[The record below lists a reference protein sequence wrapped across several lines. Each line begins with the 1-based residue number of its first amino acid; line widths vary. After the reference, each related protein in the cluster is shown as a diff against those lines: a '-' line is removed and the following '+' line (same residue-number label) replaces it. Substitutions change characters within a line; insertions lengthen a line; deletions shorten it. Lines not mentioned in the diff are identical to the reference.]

1 MVNKKIIERLE
12 SPSFRIDHIFGCR
25 MRRRKEVR
33 YDVLG
38 RRGGKYKKVP
48 VKRQGSNAP
57 LKLKVKEVK
66 LNDDRY
72 IICYNPEQARKDA
85 EDRKA

>member
-1 MVNKKIIERLE
+1 MVADRGMVNKKIIERLE

-25 MRRRKEVR
+25 MRRRKEV
-33 YDVLG
+33 
-38 RRGGKYKKVP
+38 
-48 VKRQGSNAP
+48 
-57 LKLKVKEVK
+57 K